1 MATKELKKP
10 PIIDHQLGGDL
21 VIEEGS
27 NMEAGGRKAAGI
39 VDDTTERD
47 RAVV

>member
-1 MATKELKKP
+1 MTTKEKKP

-27 NMEAGGRKAAGI
+27 VLEAGFSDEPGI
-39 VDDTTERD
+39 VDDTTSNEVGV
-47 RAVV
+47 A